1 MDRLPGIGEKAEE
14 SQNQQER
21 KGDLGAGSSG
31 LRDKDPGH
39 PILEMDMLK
48 DNHAHTG
55 PGQDDSISARGCLKL
70 SY

>member
-48 DNHAHTG
+48 DRTTHTQG
-55 PGQDDSISARGCLKL
+55 LGKMTPSQPEAV
-70 SY
+70 